1 MAACAFCGSS
11 RHSTPVLV
19 TAPEVT
25 ICAGCVALAGSVLV
39 EADRVAPSGGGS
51 DLELR
56 CSFCDRSANDVR
68 RLVAGPVVRICDECV
83 HVAEEA
89 LAQQSGSVSGS

>member
-11 RHSTPVLV
+11 RRSTPVLV

-25 ICAGCVALAGSVLV
+25 ICADCVALAGSSLV
-39 EADRVAPSGGGS
+39 EADRVAPAGGGS

-68 RLVAGPVVRICDECV
+68 RLVSGPVVRICDECV

-89 LAQQSGSVSGS
+89 LAQQSGSVGGS